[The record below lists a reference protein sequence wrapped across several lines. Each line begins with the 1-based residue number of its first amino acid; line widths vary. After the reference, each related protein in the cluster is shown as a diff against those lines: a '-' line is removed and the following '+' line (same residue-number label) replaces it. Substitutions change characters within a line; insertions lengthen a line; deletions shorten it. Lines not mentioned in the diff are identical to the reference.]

1 MLQQEAMIERVR
13 YLCRLDER
21 LEAAMMYGSFAQFE
35 GDEFSDIE
43 FILFF
48 YDEVLGDVNQE
59 EWVTRIAPVELYF
72 VNEYGN
78 GTAIFENLIRGEFH
92 FDRAS
97 DIQKIDESW
106 RETDWFPSLE
116 TALVLDRTGELTCRL
131 RSIVGP
137 ALAQGTPERIRFLCN
152 CFINWFLFGSNLLAR
167 GELARALDLLGIVQD
182 QLIRMIRISER
193 STEHWF
199 NSSKLLEKDISEA
212 SYARFVACTANLN
225 EEALWSAYLSAWYWG
240 TELMSSLAEGHG
252 VALPAAL
259 LDQLDQRLAQ
269 AYRRWRA

>member
-116 TALVLDRTGELTCRL
+116 TALVLDRTGELTRRL

-137 ALAQGTPERIRFLCN
+137 TLAQGTPERIRFLCN
-152 CFINWFLFGSNLLAR
+152 CFINCFLFGSNLMAR

-199 NSSKLLEKDISEA
+199 NPSKLLEKDISEA

-269 AYRRWRA
+269 AYRRRRA

>member
-116 TALVLDRTGELTCRL
+116 TALVLDRTGELTRRL

-137 ALAQGTPERIRFLCN
+137 TLAHDTPQQIRFLCN

-259 LDQLDQRLAQ
+259 LDRLDQRLAQ

>member
-269 AYRRWRA
+269 AYRRRRA

>member
-199 NSSKLLEKDISEA
+199 NPSKLLEKDISEA

>member
-137 ALAQGTPERIRFLCN
+137 TLAQGTPERIRFLCN

-259 LDQLDQRLAQ
+259 LDRLDQRLAQ

>member
-137 ALAQGTPERIRFLCN
+137 TLAQGTPERIRFLCN

-269 AYRRWRA
+269 AYRRRRA

>member
-1 MLQQEAMIERVR
+1 
-13 YLCRLDER
+13 
-21 LEAAMMYGSFAQFE
+21 
-35 GDEFSDIE
+35 
-43 FILFF
+43 
-48 YDEVLGDVNQE
+48 
-59 EWVTRIAPVELYF
+59 
-72 VNEYGN
+72 
-78 GTAIFENLIRGEFH
+78 
-92 FDRAS
+92 
-97 DIQKIDESW
+97 
-106 RETDWFPSLE
+106 
-116 TALVLDRTGELTCRL
+116 LDRTGELTCRL

-199 NSSKLLEKDISEA
+199 NPSKLLEKDISEA

-269 AYRRWRA
+269 AYRRRRA

>member
-137 ALAQGTPERIRFLCN
+137 ALAHDTPQQIRFLCN

-199 NSSKLLEKDISEA
+199 NPSKLLEKDISEA

-259 LDQLDQRLAQ
+259 LDRLDQRLAQ

>member
-199 NSSKLLEKDISEA
+199 NPSKLLEKDISEA

-259 LDQLDQRLAQ
+259 LDRLDQRLAQ

>member
-199 NSSKLLEKDISEA
+199 NPSKLLEKDISEA

-259 LDQLDQRLAQ
+259 LDRLDQRLAQ
-269 AYRRWRA
+269 AYRRRRA

>member
-116 TALVLDRTGELTCRL
+116 TALVLDRTGELTRRL

-137 ALAQGTPERIRFLCN
+137 TLAHDTPQQIRFLCN

-199 NSSKLLEKDISEA
+199 NPSKLLEKDISEA

>member
-137 ALAQGTPERIRFLCN
+137 TLAQGTPERIRFLCN

-199 NSSKLLEKDISEA
+199 NPSKLLEKDISEA

-269 AYRRWRA
+269 AYRRRRA

>member
-199 NSSKLLEKDISEA
+199 NPSKLLEKDISEA

-259 LDQLDQRLAQ
+259 LDRLDQRLAQ
-269 AYRRWRA
+269 AFRRRRA

>member
-1 MLQQEAMIERVR
+1 
-13 YLCRLDER
+13 
-21 LEAAMMYGSFAQFE
+21 MMYGSFAQFE

-116 TALVLDRTGELTCRL
+116 TALVLDRTGELTRRL

-137 ALAQGTPERIRFLCN
+137 TLAHDTPQQIRFLCN

-199 NSSKLLEKDISEA
+199 NPSKLLEKDISEA

-269 AYRRWRA
+269 AYRRRRA

>member
-137 ALAQGTPERIRFLCN
+137 ALAQGTPEQIRFLCN

-199 NSSKLLEKDISEA
+199 NPSKLLEKDISEA

-259 LDQLDQRLAQ
+259 LDRLDQRLAQ

>member
-137 ALAQGTPERIRFLCN
+137 TLAQGTPERIRFLCN
-152 CFINWFLFGSNLLAR
+152 CFINWFLFGSNLMAR

-199 NSSKLLEKDISEA
+199 NPSKLLEKDISEA

-269 AYRRWRA
+269 AYRRRRA